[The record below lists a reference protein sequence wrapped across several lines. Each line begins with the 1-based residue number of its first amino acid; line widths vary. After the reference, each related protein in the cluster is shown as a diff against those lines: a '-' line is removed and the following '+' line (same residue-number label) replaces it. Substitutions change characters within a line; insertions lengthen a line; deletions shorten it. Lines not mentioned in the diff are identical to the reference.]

1 MQSSTPS
8 LKTLGDDWRQLAWDC
23 PAGAV
28 SQLVE
33 PGLLKALGAEVGGS
47 GRTGAWGCVLHRQ
60 EMGEQAPAKSV
71 LKQHK
76 NGLSARLAAEDR
88 PLTQ

>member
-1 MQSSTPS
+1 ME
-8 LKTLGDDWRQLAWDC
+8 
-23 PAGAV
+23 
-28 SQLVE
+28 VE
-33 PGLLKALGAEVGGS
+33 ERV
-47 GRTGAWGCVLHRQ
+47 WGCVLHRQ
-60 EMGEQAPAKSV
+60 EMEEQAPANSV